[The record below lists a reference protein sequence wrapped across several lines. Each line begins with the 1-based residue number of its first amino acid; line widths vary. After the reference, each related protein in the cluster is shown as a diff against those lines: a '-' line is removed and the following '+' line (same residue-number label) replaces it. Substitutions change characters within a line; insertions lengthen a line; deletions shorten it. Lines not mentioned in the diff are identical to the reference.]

1 MNSTMTDQKF
11 SLLFGWFDQDQDGQ
25 LTEQDLQATAAVFAQ
40 VAPEQDLANRTAIH
54 TAFGQ
59 WWQLLL
65 KHADT
70 DGDGQVSRAEFSAAM
85 ADSVTAP
92 ANFES
97 AVMAIADAV
106 IAAADTNVD
115 GVLSRAEYV
124 ALYRALG
131 VPEELSGPAFE
142 RVDRNGDGVISRDEY
157 RAAIVEFYLS
167 TDPNAPGN
175 YLLGPVGLAG

>member
-1 MNSTMTDQKF
+1 MNSTMKNQKS
-11 SLLFGWFDQDQDGQ
+11 SLLFDWFDQDLNGH

-40 VAPEQDLANRTAIH
+40 VAPQEDLANRNAIR

-65 KHADT
+65 KYADS
-70 DGDGQVSRAEFSAAM
+70 DGDGRGSRGEFIVAT

-92 ANFES
+92 ANFQS
-97 AVMAIADAV
+97 AVMEIADAV
-106 IAAADTNVD
+106 INAADTNVD

-131 VPEELSGPAFE
+131 VPEELSGSVGVRAGRPE
-142 RVDRNGDGVISRDEY
+142 R
-157 RAAIVEFYLS
+157 
-167 TDPNAPGN
+167 
-175 YLLGPVGLAG
+175 